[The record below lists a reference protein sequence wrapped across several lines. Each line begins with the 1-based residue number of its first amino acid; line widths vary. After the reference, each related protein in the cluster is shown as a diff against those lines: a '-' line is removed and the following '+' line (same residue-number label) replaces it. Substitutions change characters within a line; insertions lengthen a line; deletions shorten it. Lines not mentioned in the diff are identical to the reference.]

1 MWLRQINSLLKN
13 SDKLKKVGKATRPFR
28 HDLNKM
34 PYNYKVKLK
43 NRFKGL
49 DLTDRVPEELWTE
62 VLDIV

>member
-13 SDKLKKVGKATRPFR
+13 SDNLKKVGKATRPFR